1 MRQTLDKQL
10 PIPLYRQLQSV
21 ILEGIQS
28 GYWRASDRIPT
39 ESELARVYGVSKITV
54 KQALHALAVSGYVRR
69 EQGRGTFVARTRL
82 EQGPRELTSFTEEMR
97 RHGIQGGAR
106 VLASGVIAA
115 DGHLA
120 GVLSIPAG
128 ASVFVLKRLRFGDGV
143 PVGIQKAHI
152 PLDLAPGLPHEPMGN
167 ASLYETLWEKYGLE
181 PVRARETHSAMVI
194 AGEDAELLGVPPGS
208 PALASERITYLEHGR
223 PLEFVKAILRAD
235 RYRIVLNLAREPRAL

>member
-1 MRQTLDKQL
+1 MKQTLDKQL

-39 ESELARVYGVSKITV
+39 ESELARTYGVSKITV
-54 KQALHALAVSGYVRR
+54 KQALHELAASGYVRR

-82 EQGPRELTSFTEEMR
+82 DQGPRELTSFTEEMR

-106 VLASGVIAA
+106 VLASSVITA
-115 DGHLA
+115 DGRLA
-120 GVLSIPAG
+120 EVLSIPTG
-128 ASVFVLKRLRFGDGV
+128 ASVFALKRLRLGDGA
-143 PVGIQKAHI
+143 PIGIQSAHI
-152 PLDLAPGLPHEPMGN
+152 PLDLVPGLPQEPMEH

-181 PVRARETHSAMVI
+181 PARARETHSAVVV
-194 AGEDAELLGVPPGS
+194 AGEEAELLDVPSGS
-208 PALASERITYLEHGR
+208 PALASERISYLEHGR